1 MESDSEGQTVSPQP
15 DESEDKDN
23 PGQDDGR
30 QRRVAALRSLTS
42 DQRESLVSPPSPPP
56 VFAVSPRRSR
66 RSVALW
72 LSIGALVVALLASG
86 VFIWSRATPPRPAP
100 ADPLVLRF
108 PKGGI
113 SCPVEAAW
121 SPDGKSIAV
130 LGYSTCSAR
139 QPETNS
145 PAITPATTVP
155 TGGVLTIYNATSG
168 AVVRAIWLD
177 SWIPPQ
183 SLPSNGQNSAPKTKQ
198 VAYNYFD
205 LLWAPD
211 GQGAAVL
218 FDVASVNQ
226 QGAAQDYGGGLLLIH
241 VARGAVDVYARP
253 GFLRAYQAARES
265 VFTSPT
271 APSTLRWDVT
281 TGAMDTVRVPPA
293 LDYEWNQ
300 NGALR
305 PTQPLGKTPDTP
317 PPAAIIQP
325 IGNPLGGARFS
336 IWQSGI
342 LTYASVRCSSSGGP
356 AANDYYYAFGM
367 AHTSAWSPD
376 GRYLYLSVGTLG
388 RLAAY
393 ADPAD
398 DTLNGDVCMQLGPA
412 EKWLQLP
419 VRDAGM
425 ANAITQLDPTT
436 NNQALLT
443 WSPDGK
449 RLAVELTA
457 QAPATA
463 NTALVTL
470 YDSQTGKVLTRLT
483 ARQLGMASAPAG
495 APALSSPMWAPDG
508 SALLF
513 LKTDQAKGDY
523 SILVFGRRSLAPAR

>member
-15 DESEDKDN
+15 GESEDKDH

-30 QRRVAALRSLTS
+30 RRRIATLRSLTS
-42 DQRESLVSPPSPPP
+42 DQRESLVSSPSPPP
-56 VFAVSPRRSR
+56 IFAVSPRRSR
-66 RSVALW
+66 RSVVLW
-72 LSIGALVVALLASG
+72 LSIGALVVALFASG
-86 VFIWSRATPPRPAP
+86 VFIWSRATQPRPAP
-100 ADPLVLRF
+100 PDPLVLRF

-113 SCPVEAAW
+113 SCPIEAAW

-139 QPETNS
+139 QPETNG
-145 PAITPATTVP
+145 PATTVP
-155 TGGVLTIYNATSG
+155 TGGVLTLYNATSG
-168 AVVRAIWLD
+168 AVVKAIWLD
-177 SWIPPQ
+177 SWIPTR
-183 SLPSNGQNSAPKTKQ
+183 SLPSNGQGSAPKTKQ
-198 VAYNYFD
+198 VAYNYFG

-211 GQGAAVL
+211 GQGAAIL

-241 VARGAVDVYARP
+241 VARGAVDVYTQP

-265 VFTSPT
+265 MFTSPT
-271 APSTLRWDVT
+271 APSTVRWDVT
-281 TGAMDTVRVPPA
+281 TGEMDTVRVPPA
-293 LDYEWNQ
+293 LGYEWDQ

-305 PTQPLGKTPDTP
+305 PTQPLGKTPDPP

-336 IWQSGI
+336 IWQRGI
-342 LTYASVRCSSSGGP
+342 LTYASVRCSSSGEP
-356 AANDYYYAFGM
+356 AANDYYYAFGIGG
-367 AHTSAWSPD
+367 TSAWSPD
-376 GRYLYLSVGTLG
+376 GRYLYLSVGMLG
-388 RLAAY
+388 RLAAS
-393 ADPAD
+393 ANPPAD
-398 DTLNGDVCMQLGPA
+398 TLSGDVCMQLGPA

-436 NNQALLT
+436 NNQALLA
-443 WSPDGK
+443 WSPDGA

-470 YDSQTGKVLTRLT
+470 YDSQTRRVLTRLT
-483 ARQLGMASAPAG
+483 ARQLGMASGWGAG
-495 APALSSPMWAPDG
+495 SQQSNVGA
-508 SALLF
+508 
-513 LKTDQAKGDY
+513 
-523 SILVFGRRSLAPAR
+523 